1 MPAIHVIRMFGG
13 SFLVMVRGNRA
24 LTGRAAGRLV
34 RRPCG
39 SRERRVEQN
48 DYEQT
53 DACGNRTGP
62 IVTRS
67 VHVVWGPISIV
78 TYYSVKR
85 HSLQALLALLKMTA
99 DVSIRDTPNTPVIRG
114 MSADSAE
121 ANANFAAGAIL
132 T

>member
-1 MPAIHVIRMFGG
+1 MTARHGAGHHSGHVMPAIHVIRMFGG

-39 SRERRVEQN
+39 SRERSVEQN

-67 VHVVWGPISIV
+67 LHVVWGPNIYCHV
-78 TYYSVKR
+78 
-85 HSLQALLALLKMTA
+85 L
-99 DVSIRDTPNTPVIRG
+99 
-114 MSADSAE
+114 
-121 ANANFAAGAIL
+121 
-132 T
+132 